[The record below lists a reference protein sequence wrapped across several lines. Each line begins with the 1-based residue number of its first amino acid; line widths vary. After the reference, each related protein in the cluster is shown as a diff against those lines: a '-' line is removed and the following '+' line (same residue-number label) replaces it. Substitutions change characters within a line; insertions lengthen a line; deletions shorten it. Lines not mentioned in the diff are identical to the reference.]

1 MENLPGLDRFQ
12 LISHLFKFS
21 IEYGEDED
29 TEKMRTLLKK
39 AVVEE
44 LLKTNISDKDSYESL
59 LIATRRQLHF
69 GAMEKGYGC
78 CFAGCR
84 FIGEKHYSYVRH
96 VKQCH
101 PNVKDVLCNFK
112 KKCLQRFVSVESLI
126 NHLKSSHSAQTSAS
140 SSKSNLTSQVVCKC
154 NRLIC
159 NGRQFDNTQLLMT
172 HWNCYHNQE
181 IRDCIFL
188 DCSITFDERST
199 SRHHFRTQHKLKNKM
214 SLKPRHLLMMDV
226 PNIPIVNPVL
236 TSSEIATET
245 TSDHNLEEFVDDD
258 YGADQISE
266 LETLE
271 ATAGDAEGFY
281 RLYYADFLNRME
293 TFKHVP
299 VTTVQEISDE
309 YLSNTKKC
317 SERRE
322 MVLRESLGKIQGL
335 QQSDIEK
342 VVMDVIES
350 DPFLDAQMSLN
361 TDYKRK
367 KFIKEEM
374 NYIGPQE
381 IVLNKQEVKEG
392 KRKDVYHYVPMT
404 ESFRA
409 LLEDQSMIK
418 MMKIQTS
425 ATGVDIEDQLSDL
438 KQGTIYKNSEFFTSH
453 PDAFAAMI
461 YSDGVEI
468 KNPLGAARGRYKI
481 IQVFYTLAEIDKGQR
496 SKIDRIQLLM
506 VFRESLLKKYSMKKI
521 FKPLIDDLKK
531 LENGI
536 QVDVPVSR
544 IVRCGLLCYSADNLE
559 AHTMGKHY
567 TLSL

>member
-21 IEYGEDED
+21 IKYEEDED

-44 LLKTNISDKDSYESL
+44 LLKTNLSDKDKDSYESL

-112 KKCLQRFVSVESLI
+112 KQCLQRFVSVESLI

-226 PNIPIVNPVL
+226 PDIPVVNPVV

-245 TSDHNLEEFVDDD
+245 TSDHNLEEFVDDH

-299 VTTVQEISDE
+299 VSTIQEISDE

-317 SERRE
+317 LERRE
-322 MVLRESLGKIQGL
+322 MVLRESLGKIPGL

-367 KFIKEEM
+367 KCIKEEM

-404 ESFRA
+404 ESFKA

-438 KQGTIYKNSEFFTSH
+438 KEGTVYKNSEFFTSH
-453 PDAFAAMI
+453 PDAFTAMI

-481 IQVFYTLAEIDKGQR
+481 IQVFYTLAAIDKGQR

-531 LENGI
+531 LEKGI

-559 AHTMGKHY
+559 AHTMGN
-567 TLSL
+567 TIP